1 MKWLKRTLAICSF
14 CTLLTVTKCF
24 AVTDPNIILSNDGSF
39 LTKTYQVLEKDSINF
54 IDNLEKEL
62 EVDGVKYNFTN
73 YTSEGGNTTDTIQIN
88 TSKTITSKTNNI
100 QSIIEQLGEV
110 INYNED
116 GYVGEYVLD
125 TQNINVK
132 TNYNGFREDLIEKT
146 INYTNLER
154 NDLDFIP
161 KQTIKNGFT
170 LDLLNVEWK
179 VENTQMIGNYEVAN
193 TYTAKCYYAGKQ
205 RINYPNTY
213 TVTANYSG
221 TATKTTENPITYNVK
236 YKKVELPIQEVE
248 EEKQNNIIP
257 ITTGTTGII
266 LIICFFLTRNIT
278 VYNFKDGVYKKV
290 GKTRL
295 KTNNTVSLNRFI
307 ILESTNKYK
316 LEFSKALTNKIK
328 GKMITIKKNNSN
340 IKMLVNSDNEKYNV
354 EFRL

>member
-24 AVTDPNIILSNDGSF
+24 AVADQNIKLSNDGLF
-39 LTKTYQVLEKDSINF
+39 LTKTYQVLERDSTNLL
-54 IDNLEKEL
+54 DNLEKEL
-62 EVDGVKYNFTN
+62 EVDGIKYKFTD

-88 TSKTITSKTNNI
+88 TSKTITSKTNNM

-110 INYNED
+110 INYSED
-116 GYVGEYVLD
+116 GYIGEYFLD
-125 TQNINVK
+125 THNINIK

-170 LDLLNVEWK
+170 LDLLNVEWE

-213 TVTANYSG
+213 TITANYSG

-236 YKKVELPIQEVE
+236 YKKVELPIQEIK

-278 VYNFKDGVYKKV
+278 IYNLKDGEYRKL

-295 KTNNTVSLNRFI
+295 KANNTVSLNRFT

-316 LEFSKALTNKIK
+316 LEFSKGLTNKLK
-328 GKMITIKKNNSN
+328 GKMITIKKNNAK
-340 IKMLVNSDNEKYNV
+340 IKMLVNSDNEKYNI

>member
-100 QSIIEQLGEV
+100 QSIIAQLGEV

-170 LDLLNVEWK
+170 LDLLNVEWE

-295 KTNNTVSLNRFI
+295 KANNTVSLNRFI

-316 LEFSKALTNKIK
+316 LEFSKALTNRIK
-328 GKMITIKKNNSN
+328 GKMITIKKNNAN
-340 IKMLVNSDNEKYNV
+340 IKMLVKSDNEKYNV

>member
-170 LDLLNVEWK
+170 LDLLNVEWE

-213 TVTANYSG
+213 TVTANYLG
-221 TATKTTENPITYNVK
+221 TATKTKENPITYNVK

-328 GKMITIKKNNSN
+328 GKMITIKKNNAN

>member
-100 QSIIEQLGEV
+100 QSIIAQLGEV

-170 LDLLNVEWK
+170 LDLLNVEWE

-221 TATKTTENPITYNVK
+221 TATKTTENHITYNVK

-295 KTNNTVSLNRFI
+295 KANNTVSLNRFI

-316 LEFSKALTNKIK
+316 LEFSKALTNRIK
-328 GKMITIKKNNSN
+328 GKMITIKKNNAN